1 MNVVARP
8 QPDDG
13 SRAQPA
19 AERPAVERANVPVR
33 PGATVH
39 QQQSSAPVPA
49 LERARASIPKAR
61 TASAHNLHWPIT
73 WGIVVAT
80 LIVVGAKAPLE
91 RYITPQ
97 RGLGYW
103 LGIIGGSM
111 MLLLLVYS
119 ARKRVSWLRWMGG
132 IPQWFQFHMALGVV
146 GPLLVLYHCN
156 FRLGSTNS
164 NVALMCMLLVAGS
177 GVVGRYIYTRIHANL
192 DGKQDSLED
201 LQAVAEK
208 IRTQTTKI
216 TFLPGL
222 LDAIDREQ
230 QRLVSRAAGPVGRLL
245 HVITGGARAALARW
259 RLHRL
264 IRRTVAKAVA
274 HESQDIVR
282 HTPGIAAVACR
293 YADRRLDAGRRVA
306 EYRLYARLFSFWHVL
321 HIPLFFMLLIAAVAH
336 VIAVNIY

>member
-8 QPDDG
+8 LPDGDSPPPQPEAQPP
-13 SRAQPA
+13 RAATQQELSSPLPAPA
-19 AERPAVERANVPVR
+19 AERP
-33 PGATVH
+33 
-39 QQQSSAPVPA
+39 
-49 LERARASIPKAR
+49 RARMPKAR
-61 TASAHNLHWPIT
+61 AASAHNLHWPIT
-73 WGIVVAT
+73 WAVVVAAV
-80 LIVVGAKAPLE
+80 IIVGARAPLE

-97 RGLGYW
+97 RGTGYW

-111 MLLLLVYS
+111 MLLLLMYS
-119 ARKRVSWLRWMGG
+119 ARKRASWLRWMGG
-132 IPQWFQFHMALGVV
+132 IPQWFQFHMVLGVM
-146 GPLLVLYHCN
+146 GPLLVLFHCN
-156 FRLGSTNS
+156 FSLGSTNS
-164 NVALMCMLLVAGS
+164 NVALICMLLVAGS

-208 IRTQTTKI
+208 IRAQTTKI

-230 QRLVSRAAGPVGRLL
+230 QRLVHRAKGPVGRFLYI
-245 HVITGGARAALARW
+245 VTAGARAGLARW

-264 IRRTVAKAVA
+264 IKRTVDKAVVD
-274 HESQDIVR
+274 ESQDMVR
-282 HTPGIAAVACR
+282 HAPGIATAACR